1 MSQDS
6 PKNIREIFVKLSK
19 KENLTAEEA
28 KLAATQ
34 VFGELKINE
43 PISILPVVSFF
54 GSLTVKETTNEELLG
69 IAEAMEASR
78 NFTFDFNA
86 KKPLVT
92 AGGTGGDT
100 IPTINVTTTAII
112 VAAAAGAVALKSGSG
127 AFSSKTGSADLAE
140 ALGIN
145 IYASKEVVKKCVD
158 EIGVTAWASG
168 GIYPWM
174 FPLIELG
181 SKKPTST
188 VMPLLYSLRFAIATG
203 LNPFSLKRQVRGVSK
218 PINEK
223 IAQVWQKLG
232 YEKALAVTG
241 YGKTE
246 GVIIDELSVYGKNRI
261 SELKTDGSIETYML
275 YPEDV
280 GIKTASVI
288 QEAAAGES
296 HVENAKIVTG
306 ILSGKDHTSRRNLIL
321 LNAAA
326 ILYVADEVK
335 TFKDGYERAMQAV
348 DEGKALEKLKSLI
361 FLSGGQTAKI
371 EALLKQ

>member
-1 MSQDS
+1 MNGDS
-6 PKNIREIFVKLSK
+6 PQTIREIFIKLSK
-19 KENLTAEEA
+19 KQDLTVEEA

-34 VFGELKINE
+34 VFSELKIND
-43 PISILPVVSFF
+43 PVSILPLVSFF
-54 GSLTVKETTNEELLG
+54 GSLTVKETTTEELVG
-69 IAEAMEASR
+69 IANAMETTR
-78 NFTFDFNA
+78 DFTFSFDA

-112 VAAAAGAVALKSGSG
+112 VAAAAGANALKSGSS
-127 AFSSKTGSADLAE
+127 AFSSKTGSSDVAE
-140 ALGIN
+140 AFGIN

-158 EIGVTAWASG
+158 HLGITAWASG

-223 IAQVWQKLG
+223 IAQVWLKLG

-246 GVIIDELSVYGKNRI
+246 EVIIDELSVYGKNRI
-261 SELKTDGSIETYML
+261 SELKKDGSIETYLL

-280 GIKTASVI
+280 GIKTAGNI
-288 QEAAAGES
+288 KEAAAQES
-296 HVENAKIVTG
+296 HIENAKVSMG
-306 ILSGKDHTSRRNLIL
+306 ILSGIDRTSRRNLIL

-326 ILYVADEVK
+326 ILYVADETK
-335 TFKDGYERAMQAV
+335 NFKDGYEKAAQAV
-348 DEGKALEKLKSLI
+348 DEGKALEKLRSLV
-361 FLSGGQTAKI
+361 FLSGGQTAKTDD
-371 EALLKQ
+371 LLK